1 MTGPLLSFTHQDKQS
16 DMISAHFKGPQGSFM
31 LDAAFALPAAGI
43 TALFGPSGCGKTS
56 VLRCIAGLNAM
67 KEGFF
72 SLKGDI
78 WQDKS
83 SFLPAH
89 KRPVGYVFQEASLF
103 PHLSVEQNLVYGQK
117 RSRPLDPSD
126 TARLDQ
132 NDVIELLGI
141 GPLLKRSPNKL
152 SGGERQRVAIGRALL
167 SCPSI
172 LLMDEPMAAL
182 DRFSKN
188 EILPYLERLHD
199 ELKIPMLYVSHD
211 IGEVERL
218 ADQMVLMEQGKV
230 KAAGPLQSLLSNP
243 DLSLAS
249 MPDAASVLGGTLTA
263 MDDAFGIST
272 IMVSGLPFYVPG
284 VKGPI
289 KRPIRLR
296 IEASD
301 VALSR
306 HMPEGSS
313 SILNTPTVTIETIQ
327 PFGNH
332 MANIF
337 LTLGEDLDRQTLIAR
352 ISNKSLHALD
362 LKVDDRLQAMIKSVS
377 MVREV

>member
-1 MTGPLLSFTHQDKQS
+1 MTGTHPPYNFHIDQS
-16 DMISAHFKGPQGSFM
+16 DVISARFKGPQGSFK
-31 LDAAFALPAAGI
+31 LDAAFTLPAAGI

-67 KEGFF
+67 QEGFF
-72 SLKGDI
+72 SLKGAI
-78 WQDKS
+78 WQDQS
-83 SFLPAH
+83 RFLPAH

-103 PHLSVEQNLVYGQK
+103 PHLSVKQNLVYGQK
-117 RSRPLDPSD
+117 RSQPLSPSD

-132 NDVIELLGI
+132 DDVISLLGI
-141 GPLLKRSPNKL
+141 GPLLQRSPNKL

-199 ELKIPMLYVSHD
+199 ELKIPILYVSHD
-211 IGEVERL
+211 ISEVERL
-218 ADQMVLMEQGKV
+218 ADHLVLMQQGTV

-243 DLSLAS
+243 DLSLAL
-249 MPDAASVLGGTLTA
+249 MPDAASVLGGTLSA

-272 IMVSGLPFYVPG
+272 IMVSGRPFYVPG

-289 KRPIRLR
+289 GHPIRLR

-313 SILNTPTVTIETIQ
+313 SILNTPPVTIETIQ
-327 PFGNH
+327 PFGDH

-362 LKVDDRLQAMIKSVS
+362 LRTGDRLQAMIKSVS
-377 MVREV
+377 MVR

>member
-1 MTGPLLSFTHQDKQS
+1 MTAPFLLKDDQTA
-16 DMISAHFKGPQGSFM
+16 MISARFKGPQGAFL
-31 LDAAFALPAAGI
+31 LDASFALPASGI

-56 VLRCIAGLNAM
+56 ILRCIAGLNAM

-72 SLKGDI
+72 SLKGEV
-78 WQDKS
+78 WQDKNH
-83 SFLPAH
+83 FLPAH

-117 RSRPLDPSD
+117 RSRSLAAASD
-126 TARLDQ
+126 TVQLDQ
-132 NDVIELLGI
+132 DDVTELLGI

-167 SCPSI
+167 SCPRI

-199 ELKIPMLYVSHD
+199 ELQIPMLYVSHD
-211 IGEVERL
+211 IAEVERL
-218 ADQMVLMEQGKV
+218 ADQMVLMERGKV
-230 KAAGPLQSLLSNP
+230 KAAGPLQSLLSDP
-243 DLSLAS
+243 ELSLAR
-249 MPDAASVLGGTLTA
+249 MPEAASVLGGTLTA
-263 MDDAFGIST
+263 IDEGFGIST
-272 IMVSGLPFYVPG
+272 IMISGLPFQVPG

-289 KRPIRLR
+289 GRPIRLR

-313 SILNTPTVTIETIQ
+313 SILNTPTVHITAIQ
-327 PFGNH
+327 PFGDH

-337 LTLGEDLDRQTLIAR
+337 LGLGQGSNQQTLLAR

-362 LKVDDRLQAMIKSVS
+362 LKIGDTLQAMVKSVS
-377 MVREV
+377 MVREA

>member
-1 MTGPLLSFTHQDKQS
+1 MTAPLLPFTPQNEHS

-83 SFLPAH
+83 RFLPAH

-126 TARLDQ
+126 TARL
-132 NDVIELLGI
+132 NLGDVIELLSI

-218 ADQMVLMEQGKV
+218 ADQMVLMEKGQV

-243 DLSLAS
+243 DLSLAR
-249 MPDAASVLGGTLTA
+249 MPDAASVLGGTLIA
-263 MDDAFGIST
+263 RDDSFGIST
-272 IMVSGLPFYVPG
+272 IMVSGLPFYIPG

-289 KRPIRLR
+289 GHPIRLR

-306 HMPEGSS
+306 HMSEGSS

-352 ISNKSLHALD
+352 ISNKSLHSLN
-362 LKVDDRLQAMIKSVS
+362 LKTGDQLQAMIKSVS